1 MLDVLVILLRLAQYG
16 GAVVLLGTPL
26 FLLYGLRG
34 SDAVALGW
42 TRSLLVSA
50 AAVVA
55 IGSAAAF
62 AAQTAVMAGSLTEGL
77 KPATLG
83 FMLTGTSLGP
93 AFLVRTLAALL
104 ALLALIQDKP
114 SRGLWG
120 FFAVAGLIVGAS
132 FAWTGHGAATEGAG
146 RYVHLT
152 AAILHSWAAAVWLG
166 ALAALLILTFG
177 RRSKTVDSD
186 RILHRALHGF
196 AGVGTASVAVLVLSG
211 LVNSWFMV
219 GPDRIAGLLSTPYGL
234 LLTGKLVLFAL
245 MLVLAAANRFYL
257 TPDLGSA
264 LDDPEDLGP
273 AISRLKRSL
282 VMETLLALGLLA
294 LVSIMGTLAPVS
306 AMEMAM

>member
-132 FAWTGHGAATEGAG
+132 FAWTGQRRGHRRRGALCPSDG
-146 RYVHLT
+146 RDPAQLGGGGV
-152 AAILHSWAAAVWLG
+152 ARCARSPADPDVAAAVRN
-166 ALAALLILTFG
+166 G
-177 RRSKTVDSD
+177 RWR
-186 RILHRALHGF
+186 
-196 AGVGTASVAVLVLSG
+196 
-211 LVNSWFMV
+211 
-219 GPDRIAGLLSTPYGL
+219 
-234 LLTGKLVLFAL
+234 
-245 MLVLAAANRFYL
+245 
-257 TPDLGSA
+257 
-264 LDDPEDLGP
+264 
-273 AISRLKRSL
+273 
-282 VMETLLALGLLA
+282 
-294 LVSIMGTLAPVS
+294 
-306 AMEMAM
+306 